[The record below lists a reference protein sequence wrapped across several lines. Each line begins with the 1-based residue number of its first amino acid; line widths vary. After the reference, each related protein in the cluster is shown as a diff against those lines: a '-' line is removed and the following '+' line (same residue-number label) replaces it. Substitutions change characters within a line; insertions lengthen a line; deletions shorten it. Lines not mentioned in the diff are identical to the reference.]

1 MRCELGFHFTTG
13 EYVKTG
19 LAEVEAWI
27 HAAGKD
33 WVGESWD
40 ELRYIRQVLLGR
52 LTSFRLAIVCLQ
64 SCTDQAR
71 IESGLSYSAEF
82 TTTATADV
90 KTPAMRMVR
99 TTHRPRNGCSV
110 VSATVPQ
117 AVTFLVIHQK
127 HRKSLEEITND
138 LCPVLSVQQLY
149 RISTMYWD
157 DRRGKIACSEPC
169 TRYATRRAVLT
180 LPAVAW
186 LARGFGRGLTAETR
200 PVLGFVAVQAE
211 FGYRH

>member
-1 MRCELGFHFTTG
+1 
-13 EYVKTG
+13 VKTG

-40 ELRYIRQVLLGR
+40 ELRYIRQVPIKQLASLLLVSIWFYSHADQPR
-52 LTSFRLAIVCLQ
+52 
-64 SCTDQAR
+64 TDHGSRTA
-71 IESGLSYSAEF
+71 GLSEFVPASSA
-82 TTTATADV
+82 DL
-90 KTPAMRMVR
+90 KPPAIRMAR
-99 TTHRPRNGCSV
+99 TTHHPRNKCSV
-110 VSATVPQ
+110 IIAAALQ

-157 DRRGKIACSEPC
+157 DRRGNIACSEPC
-169 TRYATRRAVLT
+169 TRLAMRPQGCTCLDSRR
-180 LPAVAW
+180 
-186 LARGFGRGLTAETR
+186 LACT
-200 PVLGFVAVQAE
+200 
-211 FGYRH
+211 